1 MAGQSKSM
9 ISNNSNVT
17 DSTKQDEWHWPVP
30 LHFDSL
36 AAMLLLVAFALLI
49 LTCSYWKTIGP

>member
-30 LHFDSL
+30 LLFDGL
-36 AAMLLLVAFALLI
+36 AAMLVLVAYAL
-49 LTCSYWKTIGP
+49 TITNIEYQT